1 MMDQAMNEAVS
12 QIVNDMSPPA
22 GSVGMLTRDDVR
34 EIIER
39 AATQGALAGWLVG
52 MRTARNAYEKKPKKD
67 RND

>member
-12 QIVNDMSPPA
+12 QIVSDMSPPV
-22 GSVGMLTRDDVR
+22 GSIGMLSRDDVR

-52 MRTARNAYEKKPKKD
+52 MRTARNAYEKKQKKD